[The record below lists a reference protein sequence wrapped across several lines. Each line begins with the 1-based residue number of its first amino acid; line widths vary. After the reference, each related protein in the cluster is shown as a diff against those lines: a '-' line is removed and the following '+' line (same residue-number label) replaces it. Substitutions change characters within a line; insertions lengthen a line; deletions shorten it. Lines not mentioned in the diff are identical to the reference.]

1 MDMQSAEITIPDVRL
16 NIDQLL
22 AVIRHLD
29 KPSRVQV
36 AKVLAETDLDAELD
50 DLIVRLAA
58 VEEKN
63 ISDADIAKEI
73 QAVRQKHRQTA
84 VQ

>member
-1 MDMQSAEITIPDVRL
+1 MNMQSAEITIPNVRL
-16 NIDQLL
+16 NLNQLL
-22 AVIRHLD
+22 AVIRDLD

-50 DLIVRLAA
+50 DLIVRLAS
-58 VEEKN
+58 VPEKN

-73 QAVRQKHRQTA
+73 QAVRQKQRQTA

>member
-1 MDMQSAEITIPDVRL
+1 MNMQSAEITIPNVRL
-16 NIDQLL
+16 NLNQLL
-22 AVIRHLD
+22 AVIRDLD
-29 KPSRVQV
+29 KASRVQV

-50 DLIVRLAA
+50 DLIVRLAS
-58 VEEKN
+58 VPEKN

-73 QAVRQKHRQTA
+73 QAVRQKQRQTA